1 MSQLVAS
8 CDIVRQIVKAC
19 DTLWQYVTVYDSFW
33 HLVTSCDDPLIV
45 TLCNAESVTLQEL
58 VTGVGK
64 CFPSSAFHDSAD
76 TCNAAE
82 FSPVHAVDHV
92 PVIVMAEVLR
102 IPQNF
107 RLHNWLEMPH
117 NLSSLVIISYS
128 LIIISFLHPF
138 LNKAAPH
145 RCFFRKN
152 ANPHISYYKSRD
164 TDCIN

>member
-1 MSQLVAS
+1 MPPNIGRVW
-8 CDIVRQIVKAC
+8 AC
-19 DTLWQYVTVYDSFW
+19 DGAKLSHCGDSGNIGGITRRKYWTASSDILWRDL
-33 HLVTSCDDPLIV
+33 HCHAV

-58 VTGVGK
+58 VTGVRK
-64 CFPSSAFHDSAD
+64 CFPGSAFHDSAD

-82 FSPVHAVDHV
+82 FSPAHAVDHV

-102 IPQNF
+102 ISQNF
-107 RLHNWLEMPH
+107 RLPNWLEMPH

-145 RCFFRKN
+145 RCFFGKN
-152 ANPHISYYKSRD
+152 ANLPISYF
-164 TDCIN
+164 